1 MLNRNLALAV
11 LLIGLCAGCPPN
23 AEKRVANTADIPN
36 GAGVT
41 PPLLIEDE
49 LVEASCG
56 ECQFGLPGDG
66 CRLAIRLEGQT
77 FWVDGSGID
86 DHGDAHGADGL
97 CNQIHQARVSGVLEN
112 GRFTAEQFELLPESP
127 NDDAKNE

>member
-1 MLNRNLALAV
+1 MLNKKHWTVV
-11 LLIGLCAGCPPN
+11 LMVGFCFSCGP
-23 AEKRVANTADIPN
+23 AEKPVVNTDDIRVIK
-36 GAGVT
+36 
-41 PPLLIEDE
+41 DE
-49 LVEASCG
+49 PVEASCG
-56 ECQFGLPGDG
+56 ECQFDMPGDG
-66 CRLAIRLEGQT
+66 CHLAIRLEGQT

-127 NDDAKNE
+127 NDDVKNE